1 MKRRSS
7 GDNDALPASRA
18 NKVKDASIRKP
29 AYGGDILDIQ
39 GLLVGEDDGSMAA
52 DQTIVLENVDLAHD
66 AYGQFMN
73 NQASINDLL
82 QKGKLNVDRS

>member
-1 MKRRSS
+1 MDKI
-7 GDNDALPASRA
+7 
-18 NKVKDASIRKP
+18 KDVSIRKP

-39 GLLVGEDDGSMAA
+39 GLLVGEDDGSLAA
-52 DQTIVLENVDLAHD
+52 DQTIVLKNVDLAHD